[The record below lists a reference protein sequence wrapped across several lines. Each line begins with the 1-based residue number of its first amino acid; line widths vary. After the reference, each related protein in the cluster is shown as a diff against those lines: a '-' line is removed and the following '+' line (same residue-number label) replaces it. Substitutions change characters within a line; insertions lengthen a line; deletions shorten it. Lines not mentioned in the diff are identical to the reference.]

1 MADMA
6 INGPNMMLYSPT
18 EIVRSLGAQ
27 AKARRLALGMRQ
39 ADLAAAAGVPLTT
52 VRRFEAGHNVG
63 LNVVANVALALR
75 AERELLGVFTV
86 PRAGSIDDVLRRT
99 RQRQRARA

>member
-1 MADMA
+1 MA
-6 INGPNMMLYSPT
+6 LYSPG
-18 EIVRSLGAQ
+18 EIARTLAGQ

-52 VRRFEAGHNVG
+52 VRRFEAGRNVG
-63 LNVVANVALALR
+63 LDVLVNIALGLR

-99 RQRQRARA
+99 RQRRRARV

>member
-1 MADMA
+1 MSDNRPD
-6 INGPNMMLYSPT
+6 ITLYSPGEVT
-18 EIVRSLGAQ
+18 RALAVQ

-52 VRRFEAGHNVG
+52 VRRFEAGRNVG
-63 LNVVANVALALR
+63 LDVLVSIALGLR

-86 PRAGSIDDVLRRT
+86 PRAGSIDDLLRRN
-99 RQRQRARA
+99 RQPRRARV

>member
-1 MADMA
+1 MA
-6 INGPNMMLYSPT
+6 NTELKSPNMALYSPAELIRT
-18 EIVRSLGAQ
+18 LGAQ
-27 AKARRLALGMRQ
+27 AKARRLALNMRQ
-39 ADLAAAAGVPLTT
+39 ADLAGTAGVPITT

-63 LNVVANVALALR
+63 LDVVANIALALR

>member
-1 MADMA
+1 M
-6 INGPNMMLYSPT
+6 PNTTLYSPA
-18 EIVRSLGAQ
+18 EITRTLGAQ

-39 ADLAAAAGVPLTT
+39 VDLAAAAGVPITT

-63 LNVVANVALALR
+63 LDVVVNVALALR
-75 AERELLGVFTV
+75 AEHELLNVFTV
-86 PRAGSIDDVLRRT
+86 PSAGSIDDVLRRT